1 MEWTIK
7 QFQDLSLDE
16 LYAILYLR
24 TEVFVVEQSCPY
36 QEVDNKDQE
45 SYHLLGQ
52 DNGEIVAYARL
63 LPPGITF
70 PEASIGRVL
79 VTRSHRGK
87 GLAQQLMARSLA
99 FLVEELGQKR
109 IQLSGQT
116 YLEKFYKSFGFK
128 PVSQSYLE
136 DGIPHK
142 DMLLEMED

>member
-7 QFQDLSLDE
+7 QFQDLTLDE

-24 TEVFVVEQSCPY
+24 TAVFVVDQACPY

-52 DNGEIVAYARL
+52 DNGDIVAYARL
-63 LPPGITF
+63 LPPGLSF
-70 PEASIGRVL
+70 PQASIGRVL
-79 VTRSHRGK
+79 VAPSHRGQ
-87 GLAQQLMARSLA
+87 GLGQQLMARSLA

-116 YLEKFYKSFGFK
+116 YLEAFYKSFGFQ
-128 PVSQSYLE
+128 PISDMYLE
-136 DGIPHK
+136 DDIPHK
-142 DMLLEMED
+142 DMLLVMED

>member
-7 QFQDLSLDE
+7 QFQDLTLDE

-24 TEVFVVEQSCPY
+24 TAVFVVEQACPY

-52 DNGEIVAYARL
+52 DNGDIVAYARL
-63 LPPGITF
+63 LPPGVSF
-70 PEASIGRVL
+70 PQASIGRVL
-79 VTRSHRGK
+79 VAPSHRGK

-116 YLEKFYKSFGFK
+116 YLEAFYKSFGFQA
-128 PVSQSYLE
+128 VSDMYLE
-136 DGIPHK
+136 DNIPHK
-142 DMLLEMED
+142 DMLLVRED

>member
-7 QFQDLSLDE
+7 QFQDLTLDE

-24 TEVFVVEQSCPY
+24 TAVCVVEQACPY

-52 DNGEIVAYARL
+52 DNGDIVAYARL
-63 LPPGITF
+63 LPSGVSF
-70 PEASIGRVL
+70 SQASIGRVL
-79 VTRSHRGK
+79 VAPSHRGQ

-116 YLEKFYKSFGFK
+116 YLEAFYKSFGFQ
-128 PVSQSYLE
+128 PISDMYLE
-136 DGIPHK
+136 DDIPHK
-142 DMLLEMED
+142 DMLLVMED

>member
-7 QFQDLSLDE
+7 QFQDLNLDE
-16 LYAILYLR
+16 LCAILYLR

>member
-7 QFQDLSLDE
+7 QFQDLTLDE

-24 TEVFVVEQSCPY
+24 TAVFVVEQACLY

-52 DNGEIVAYARL
+52 DNGDIVAYARL
-63 LPPGITF
+63 LPPGVSF
-70 PEASIGRVL
+70 PQASIGRVL
-79 VTRSHRGK
+79 VAPSHRGQ
-87 GLAQQLMARSLA
+87 GLGQQLMARSLA

-116 YLEKFYKSFGFK
+116 YLEDFYKSFGFQA
-128 PVSQSYLE
+128 VSDMYLE
-136 DGIPHK
+136 DDIPHK
-142 DMLLEMED
+142 DMLLVMED

>member
-7 QFQDLSLDE
+7 QFQDLTLDE

-24 TEVFVVEQSCPY
+24 TAVFVVEKACPY

-52 DNGEIVAYARL
+52 DNGDVVAYARL
-63 LPPGITF
+63 LPPGLSF
-70 PEASIGRVL
+70 HQASIGRVL
-79 VTRSHRGK
+79 VAPSHRGQ
-87 GLAQQLMARSLA
+87 GLGQQLMARSLA

-116 YLEKFYKSFGFK
+116 YLEAFYKSFGFQ
-128 PVSQSYLE
+128 PISDMYLE
-136 DGIPHK
+136 DDIPHK
-142 DMLLEMED
+142 DMLLVMED

>member
-7 QFQDLSLDE
+7 QFQDLNLDE

-79 VTRSHRGK
+79 VIRSHRGK

>member
-7 QFQDLSLDE
+7 QFQDLTLDE

-24 TEVFVVEQSCPY
+24 TAVFVVEQACPY

-52 DNGEIVAYARL
+52 DNGDIVAYARL
-63 LPPGITF
+63 LPPGVSF
-70 PEASIGRVL
+70 PQASIGRVL
-79 VTRSHRGK
+79 VAPSHRGQ
-87 GLAQQLMARSLA
+87 GLGQQLMARSLA

-116 YLEKFYKSFGFK
+116 YLEDFYKSFGFQA
-128 PVSQSYLE
+128 VSDMYLE
-136 DGIPHK
+136 DDIPHK
-142 DMLLEMED
+142 DMLLVMED